1 LSAESPFRIRSF
13 RHQWTAD
20 LAVSWAFEMETM
32 VLGWYVLTT
41 TGSVVMLTLF
51 ASLQYVG
58 TLLAPTFG
66 AIGHRIGNR
75 KLFCAMRLAYATLAV
90 LLALAAFTGTLS
102 PLVLLAYAAT
112 IGIVRPS
119 DMAIRFT
126 LIGETVPGASLM
138 TASGIQR
145 TTSDSARFTGY
156 LTGAGLFTL
165 LGIEI
170 TILCIASL
178 YALGLAFTLQLPD
191 SGTRPAKPQSGGSAM
206 TTHWADLRETVV
218 YVLATPTLLAI
229 MYLALLVNATAFPLI
244 NGLLPIVARD
254 VFGSDQV
261 GLSYLAAGFAAGA
274 LAGSITLS
282 RMGSRIH
289 PARAMMVSCILW
301 YVLIV
306 VFAHAPS
313 LESGIVLM
321 VLGGF
326 AQSFCIVPMSVVLLH
341 VTEQQFRSRIMGIR
355 IMAVYGV
362 PVGLLCAGPL
372 IAQYGYPAIATLYC
386 IVGLVCTGLAL
397 ALWHKNLWQGRF

>member
-1 LSAESPFRIRSF
+1 
-13 RHQWTAD
+13 
-20 LAVSWAFEMETM
+20 METM

-66 AIGHRIGNR
+66 AVGHRIGNNR
-75 KLFCAMRLAYATLAV
+75 LFWLMRLAYAVLAAS
-90 LLALAAFTGTLS
+90 LALAAFADALS
-102 PLVLLAYAAT
+102 PVVLFAYAAA
-112 IGIVRPS
+112 IGLVRPS

-126 LIGETVPGASLM
+126 LIGETIPGASLM

-145 TTSDSARFTGY
+145 TTSDSARLAGY
-156 LTGAGLFTL
+156 LSGAALFTL
-165 LGIEI
+165 LGIEL
-170 TILCIASL
+170 TVLCIAVL
-178 YALGLAFTLQLPD
+178 YAIGLAFTLRLPE
-191 SGTRPAKPQSGGSAM
+191 SVMQAASPRNGASVMR
-206 TTHWADLRETVV
+206 THVADLRDTVLHV
-218 YVLATPTLLAI
+218 IATPTLLAI

-282 RMGSRIH
+282 RLGSRIN
-289 PARAMMVSCILW
+289 PARAMMISCIAW

-321 VLGGF
+321 ILGGF
-326 AQSFCIVPMSVVLLH
+326 AQSFCIVPMSVVLLR
-341 VTEQQFRSRIMGIR
+341 VAEQQFRSRIMGIR

-372 IAQYGYPAIATLYC
+372 ITRFGYPATATLYC
-386 IVGLVCTGLAL
+386 IIGLVCTGLAL
-397 ALWHKNLWQGRF
+397 ALWHKYIWQRRF

>member
-1 LSAESPFRIRSF
+1 
-13 RHQWTAD
+13 
-20 LAVSWAFEMETM
+20 
-32 VLGWYVLTT
+32 
-41 TGSVVMLTLF
+41 VVMLTLF
-51 ASLQYVG
+51 ASLQYAG

-66 AIGHRIGNR
+66 AIGHRIGNNR
-75 KLFCAMRLAYATLAV
+75 LFWLMRLAYAVLAAS
-90 LLALAAFTGTLS
+90 LALAAFADALS
-102 PLVLLAYAAT
+102 PAVLFAYAAA
-112 IGIVRPS
+112 IGLVRPS

-138 TASGIQR
+138 AASGIQR
-145 TTSDSARFTGY
+145 TTSDSARLAGY
-156 LTGAGLFTL
+156 LSGAALFTL
-165 LGIEI
+165 LGVEY
-170 TILCIASL
+170 TVLCIAVL
-178 YALGLAFTLQLPD
+178 YAMGLAFTLRLPD
-191 SGTRPAKPQSGGSAM
+191 SPTQAATPQNGASAM
-206 TTHWADLRETVV
+206 RTHVTDLRDTVLHV
-218 YVLATPTLLAI
+218 IATPTLLAI

-282 RMGSRIH
+282 RLGSRVN
-289 PARAMMVSCILW
+289 PARAMMVSCITW

-341 VTEQQFRSRIMGIR
+341 VAEQQFRSRIMGIR

-372 IAQYGYPAIATLYC
+372 IAHFGYPATATAYC
-386 IVGLVCTGLAL
+386 LLGLACTGLAL
-397 ALWHKNLWQGRF
+397 AIWHRPLWHQRF